1 LKNLNDNKDINR
13 DGENIK
19 EFIEAS
25 TKKSVSLYELK
36 KHIPWFDKGCSRFL
50 AQRKQAKMQWL
61 QDQS

>member
-36 KHIPWFDKGCSRFL
+36 KHIPWFDKGCS
-50 AQRKQAKMQWL
+50 
-61 QDQS
+61 